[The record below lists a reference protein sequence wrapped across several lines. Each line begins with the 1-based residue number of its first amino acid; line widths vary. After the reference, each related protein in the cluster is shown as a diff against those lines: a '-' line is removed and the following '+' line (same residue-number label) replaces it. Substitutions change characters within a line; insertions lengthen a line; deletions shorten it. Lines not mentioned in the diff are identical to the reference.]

1 MSTRRILVAIDGS
14 NPSFKA
20 SNYAIDL
27 AKRYNTE
34 LIVLFILSP
43 VPYSQ
48 FVYDNIGSTKEIE
61 TIEKEKAQQGAQK
74 EVDKV
79 KQKAREKK
87 VSLKTELLVKYTSV
101 TREIV
106 KYAQEMN
113 VDMIVIG
120 SRGLTGFKKLLLGS
134 VASGVVTYSH
144 CPVLVVK

>member
-87 VSLKTELLVKYTSV
+87 VSVKTELLVKYTVSHERDCKV
-101 TREIV
+101 R
-106 KYAQEMN
+106 
-113 VDMIVIG
+113 
-120 SRGLTGFKKLLLGS
+120 TGDECRYDCYWEQRLDW
-134 VASGVVTYSH
+134 V
-144 CPVLVVK
+144 